1 MARQLA
7 IILGVLALAGFLC
20 TLHGQGTTL
29 NVEGKVLDNEGKTMP
44 GANVM
49 IVNEQTGTRRGAA
62 TNVNGSYKILAVP
75 PGTYSVE
82 VKFIGFKAIKRE
94 NVTFVTGQRPVLDFT
109 MTPEA
114 VEVSGV
120 EVVGTR
126 NQQFELRRLDV
137 STAVV
142 RAQIVDLPLNSRSL
156 MNLASVAPGMRAF
169 AASAGRALPAAG
181 ALPELRFINMYA
193 DGAEWKSLYNG
204 NLVGIPQT
212 GSPYP
217 QDAVQEFRAI
227 LSPFDA
233 EFTRGGSYVIN
244 IITRRGTNEMHA
256 EGFGFFRHKEL
267 NSRGPFE
274 KTKPNYSRQQM
285 GFTVSGPIIK
295 DKLFIMASYEDQNA
309 NEYIDVVPGR
319 PAYNPGIWDKYA
331 GTFEAPNENQLGVLR
346 LTYQHDNDNT
356 IDYIWSAR
364 YLASKTNFGG
374 TVSEP
379 GGIYG
384 QYHINSHMIKWTDII
399 SPKMFNEMSFRYLRW
414 RHYEPAILNGPA
426 YTYPSITIGTSGFPI
441 KVEEDHFTLNE
452 KLTFSIEDFYGPHTL
467 KIGGLAALVTMTPWA
482 PGSLNPSFSFAT
494 DTSALPRTAAIGVG
508 VFNPLDPNGKDA
520 TTDDKGNIIGFY
532 IQDQWNP
539 WPQLTIN
546 LGIRYDVEINTL
558 NNTFRVPWADSTN
571 LTGLI
576 SPDWINRGDR
586 KNDWSNIAPRLSFN
600 YDLFGTGKTILRG
613 GYGITFDRTAY
624 AFAYFER
631 RDASWRQYQFTFN
644 TTTNLATLDPAELR
658 RRVSV
663 GSVSAAPAINVMNQQ
678 MRTPRVAQF
687 SLGIGQQVTDE
698 IGLNIDYVNSHG
710 SNLYTPINVNYVN
723 TAVTPSAR
731 VLTSKYGDI
740 NLWGSIAAAWNHAFL
755 STLAYNTPTM
765 RWQLSY
771 TLSWSFSQ
779 SEAITTARTSTAL
792 LAMQRSAT
800 DERHRVVLSGTYL
813 LPWDF
818 KVSAVATVS
827 SPMAFTV
834 IDGRDLNK
842 NNTTGDDWID
852 GVRTQFKPYNEVRWW
867 YKMFDLRVSKSFN
880 IANTKVEF
888 MVDAF
893 NVFNWFNASGYSSTM
908 NDQAGNK
915 LVNFGLPNGTYAPRQ
930 VQAGLRVSY

>member
-1 MARQLA
+1 
-7 IILGVLALAGFLC
+7 
-20 TLHGQGTTL
+20 
-29 NVEGKVLDNEGKTMP
+29 
-44 GANVM
+44 
-49 IVNEQTGTRRGAA
+49 
-62 TNVNGSYKILAVP
+62 
-75 PGTYSVE
+75 
-82 VKFIGFKAIKRE
+82 
-94 NVTFVTGQRPVLDFT
+94 
-109 MTPEA
+109 
-114 VEVSGV
+114 
-120 EVVGTR
+120 
-126 NQQFELRRLDV
+126 
-137 STAVV
+137 
-142 RAQIVDLPLNSRSL
+142 
-156 MNLASVAPGMRAF
+156 MNLASVAPGIRSF
-169 AASAGRALPAAG
+169 ATSAGCALPTAG

-233 EFTRGGSYVIN
+233 EYTRGGSYVISV
-244 IITRRGTNEMHA
+244 ITRRGTNDFHA
-256 EGFGFFRHKEL
+256 EAFSFLRDKSL
-267 NSRGPFE
+267 NTRGPFE

-285 GFTVSGPIIK
+285 GFTVSGPLIK
-295 DKLFIMASYEDQNA
+295 DKLFIMASYEDQNS

-331 GTFEAPNENQLGVLR
+331 GTFEAPNENQIGVLR

-356 IDYIWSAR
+356 FDYIWSAR

-374 TVSEP
+374 TVSEA

-384 QYHINSHMIKWTDII
+384 QYHINSHMLKWTDII

-426 YTYPSITIGTSGFPI
+426 YSYPSITIGTSGFPI

-482 PGSLNPSFSFAT
+482 PGNLNPSFSFAT

-520 TTDDKGNIIGFY
+520 TTDDKGNTIGFY

-546 LGIRYDVEINTL
+546 LGLRYDVEINTL

-779 SEAITTARTSTAL
+779 SDAITTARTSTAL
-792 LAMQRSAT
+792 LAMQRSST

-818 KVSAVATVS
+818 KVSAVATIS
-827 SPMAFTV
+827 SPLAFTV

-842 NNTTGDDWID
+842 NNTTGDDWIN

-867 YKMFDLRVSKSFN
+867 YKMFDLRVSKVFN
-880 IANTKVEF
+880 IANAKVEL

-893 NVFNWFNASGYSSTM
+893 NLFNWFNASGYSGTM
-908 NDQAGNK
+908 NDQSGNK
-915 LVNFGLPNGTYAPRQ
+915 LLNFGLANGTYAPRQ
-930 VQAGLRVSY
+930 VQGGLRVTY

>member
-1 MARQLA
+1 MARKLA
-7 IILGVLALAGFLC
+7 IILGVLAFAGFLC
-20 TLHGQGTTL
+20 SLHAQGTTL

-49 IVNEQTGTRRGAA
+49 VVNEQTGTRRGAA
-62 TNVNGSYKILAVP
+62 TNVNGIYKILAVP
-75 PGTYSVE
+75 PGTYTIE
-82 VKFIGFKAIKRE
+82 VKFIGFKPIRRE

-120 EVVGTR
+120 DIVGTR

-156 MNLASVAPGMRAF
+156 MNLASVAPGMRSF

-244 IITRRGTNEMHA
+244 IITRRGTNETHA
-256 EGFGFFRHKEL
+256 EGFGFFRNKEL

-274 KTKPNYSRQQM
+274 KAKPNYTRQQM

-309 NEYIDVVPGR
+309 HEYIDVVPGR

-346 LTYQHDNDNT
+346 LTYQYDNDNT
-356 IDYIWSAR
+356 IDYIWSTR

-426 YTYPSITIGTSGFPI
+426 YSYPSITIGTSGFPI

-482 PGSLNPSFSFAT
+482 PSSLNPSFSFAT
-494 DTSALPRTAAIGVG
+494 DTSALPRTATIGVG
-508 VFNPLDPNGKDA
+508 VFHPTDPNGTDA
-520 TTDDKGNIIGFY
+520 TTDDKGNILGFY

-571 LTGLI
+571 LTSLI

-586 KNDWSNIAPRLSFN
+586 KNDWTNIAPRLSFN

-613 GYGITFDRTAY
+613 GYGITYDRTAY

-631 RDASWRQYQFTFN
+631 RDASWRTYQFTFGA
-644 TTTNLATLDPAELR
+644 TNPATLDPAELR
-658 RRVSV
+658 RRVST

-678 MRTPRVAQF
+678 MRTPRVAQL
-687 SLGIGQQVTDE
+687 SLGIGQQLTDE

-710 SNLYTPINVNYVN
+710 TNLYTPINVNYVN

-731 VLTSKYGDI
+731 VLTPKYGDI
-740 NLWGSIAAAWNHAFL
+740 NLWGSIAGARNHAFL

-771 TLSWSFSQ
+771 TLSWAFSQ
-779 SEAITTARTSTAL
+779 SDAITTARTSLAL

-800 DERHRVVLSGTYL
+800 DERHRVVVSGTYL

-818 KVSAVATVS
+818 KVSAVATIS
-827 SPMAFTV
+827 SPLAFTV

-842 NNTTGDDWID
+842 NNTTGDDWIN

-867 YKMFDLRVSKSFN
+867 YKMVDLRASKSFE

-893 NVFNWFNASGYSSTM
+893 NVFNWFNASGFNGTM

-915 LVNFGLPNGTYAPRQ
+915 LTNFGLANGTYAPRQ
-930 VQAGLRVSY
+930 VQAGLRVTY

>member
-1 MARQLA
+1 
-7 IILGVLALAGFLC
+7 
-20 TLHGQGTTL
+20 
-29 NVEGKVLDNEGKTMP
+29 
-44 GANVM
+44 
-49 IVNEQTGTRRGAA
+49 
-62 TNVNGSYKILAVP
+62 
-75 PGTYSVE
+75 
-82 VKFIGFKAIKRE
+82 
-94 NVTFVTGQRPVLDFT
+94 
-109 MTPEA
+109 
-114 VEVSGV
+114 
-120 EVVGTR
+120 
-126 NQQFELRRLDV
+126 
-137 STAVV
+137 
-142 RAQIVDLPLNSRSL
+142 
-156 MNLASVAPGMRAF
+156 
-169 AASAGRALPAAG
+169 
-181 ALPELRFINMYA
+181 
-193 DGAEWKSLYNG
+193 
-204 NLVGIPQT
+204 
-212 GSPYP
+212 
-217 QDAVQEFRAI
+217 
-227 LSPFDA
+227 
-233 EFTRGGSYVIN
+233 
-244 IITRRGTNEMHA
+244 
-256 EGFGFFRHKEL
+256 
-267 NSRGPFE
+267 
-274 KTKPNYSRQQM
+274 
-285 GFTVSGPIIK
+285 
-295 DKLFIMASYEDQNA
+295 
-309 NEYIDVVPGR
+309 
-319 PAYNPGIWDKYA
+319 
-331 GTFEAPNENQLGVLR
+331 
-346 LTYQHDNDNT
+346 
-356 IDYIWSAR
+356 
-364 YLASKTNFGG
+364 
-374 TVSEP
+374 
-379 GGIYG
+379 
-384 QYHINSHMIKWTDII
+384 
-399 SPKMFNEMSFRYLRW
+399 
-414 RHYEPAILNGPA
+414 
-426 YTYPSITIGTSGFPI
+426 
-441 KVEEDHFTLNE
+441 
-452 KLTFSIEDFYGPHTL
+452 
-467 KIGGLAALVTMTPWA
+467 
-482 PGSLNPSFSFAT
+482 
-494 DTSALPRTAAIGVG
+494 
-508 VFNPLDPNGKDA
+508 
-520 TTDDKGNIIGFY
+520 
-532 IQDQWNP
+532 
-539 WPQLTIN
+539 LTIN

-571 LTGLI
+571 LTSLI

-586 KNDWSNIAPRLSFN
+586 KNDWTNIAPRLSFN

-771 TLSWSFSQ
+771 TLSWSFSE
-779 SEAITTARTSTAL
+779 SDAITTARTSTAL

-880 IANTKVEF
+880 IANTKVEL